1 VTRKF
6 AFYRGSFFF
15 LALGGAVLA
24 ISAAAQTPRGD
35 FHASVRRAAE
45 LSTLTQPGAQP
56 FHLKLT
62 TQDTTMRDP
71 VYSAEMEFWWVAP
84 DQWRRTVRSTA
95 FAQIAIQNG
104 GRYYESNSAT
114 DYLPYWLDELLRSA
128 VDPIPVDA
136 LSNVAAD
143 EDKPGCGNW
152 EVVHGSNAE
161 KFVSYASMCFNPD
174 GTAREIFAEP
184 IGLQFDAYQQ
194 FGDKRIA
201 RQLKVWP
208 GDRSEVT
215 ATVTVLEPLK
225 KDEHSESDAADSGL
239 FAVPNDIGL
248 ASRVR
253 FVSVDESVLAPADSP
268 ARSALTWP
276 SSYTFPLDGVI
287 AIRIRLDRAG
297 NIRELPS
304 AISKNQR
311 INGGAVAQIKDWKFK
326 PYLVDGAPVEVVTTL
341 HVPFHMKYEPLGAN
355 GREFPPIS
363 FGEHIRQYRAL
374 SDLRVEGS
382 KPFHLRASFV
392 LSGEQAGKYDE
403 TWRSASDW
411 TRQVELG
418 SIVLRETRVGG
429 NTTTSFNGGAG
440 VRPKMQ
446 AIIVASQDLL
456 PEQRTFQEA
465 DWGNSAVPESN
476 VYPSSGGNSGESVLI
491 RAARGAVDAN
501 NHPTSGQA
509 YWFDSDGLLRASF
522 AGGASV
528 VNSKFA
534 PWDLKQVPRR
544 IELFISTTPVATITV
559 DSIDGL

>member
-1 VTRKF
+1 VTRKI
-6 AFYRGSFFF
+6 ASYLGSFFF
-15 LALGGAVLA
+15 LGLAGAVLA
-24 ISAAAQTPRGD
+24 IFAAAQAPGGD

-62 TQDTTMRDP
+62 TQDTTMRNP
-71 VYSAEMEFWWVAP
+71 EYNAEIEFWWEAP
-84 DQWRRTVRSTA
+84 DRWRRAVKSPAFTQTA
-95 FAQIAIQNG
+95 IRNG
-104 GRYYESNSAT
+104 GRYYESNTAT
-114 DYLPYWLDELLRSA
+114 DYLPYWLEELIRSV

-136 LSNVAAD
+136 LTKVDAD
-143 EDKPGCGNW
+143 EGRPGCENW
-152 EVVHGSNAE
+152 EVTHGSGTE

-174 GTAREIFAEP
+174 GTVQEIFAQP
-184 IGLQFDAYQQ
+184 IGLELGAYRQ

-208 GDRSEVT
+208 GDRSEVS
-215 ATVTVLEPLK
+215 ATVTVLEPLEK
-225 KDEHSESDAADSGL
+225 EHFESNTANSGV
-239 FAVPNDIGL
+239 FDVSDDTGL

-253 FVSVDESVLAPADSP
+253 FVSVEESALTAPDSLERP
-268 ARSALTWP
+268 ALTWP

-287 AIRIRLDRAG
+287 AVTIQIDRTG
-297 NIRELPS
+297 NIRESPS

-311 INGGAVAQIKDWKFK
+311 INSGALAQIKTWKFK

-355 GREFPPIS
+355 GKEFPPIS
-363 FGEHIRQYRAL
+363 FDEHIKHYRAL

-382 KPFHLRASFV
+382 KPFRLRASFV
-392 LSGEQAGKYDE
+392 LSGDQAGKYDE
-403 TWRSASDW
+403 TWRSASEW

-418 SIVLRETRVGG
+418 GIVLRETRIGG

-446 AIIVASQDLL
+446 AIIIATQDLL

-465 DWGNSAVPESN
+465 DWGNSAVPENN
-476 VYPSSGGNSGESVLI
+476 VYPSSGGNSGEPVLI

-522 AGGASV
+522 AGGTSV
-528 VNSKFA
+528 VNSEFA
-534 PWDLKQVPRR
+534 PWNLKQVPHR
-544 IELFISTTPVATITV
+544 IELFVVTTPIAVVTV
-559 DSIDGL
+559 VSIEAP